1 MLYYIVKNVI
11 QSRNMFFVFSHNKII
26 KYVCFYAP
34 DKAAFWESRFF
45 SKLKSRK
52 GIASNF

>member
-34 DKAAFWESRFF
+34 DKAAF
-45 SKLKSRK
+45 
-52 GIASNF
+52 